1 MLVSVGA
8 SGQATKLMLYPD
20 SAKGR
25 FIPSAIH
32 AGIDLIGPGKTI
44 FRDDVDLL
52 NFYAGIDMYKYT
64 FNVEYGRETRIEE
77 NASSRYEASGS
88 YYRFGPDVNFLFRDP
103 DFSALYFGVRYGR
116 TTFSDQLNYQASD
129 AVWGD
134 YEGNLE
140 NESLSSGWG
149 EAVAGMRVKL
159 FQWAWF
165 GFTGRFKFGVKSFT
179 DNELIPYYVPGYGR
193 ADLETTW
200 EFNYW
205 LIFRLPLKKP
215 AMAMVEK

>member
-1 MLVSVGA
+1 MLVVSNV
-8 SGQATKLMLYPD
+8 SGQSMKLMLYPD
-20 SAKGR
+20 SAKGK

-32 AGIDLIGPGKTI
+32 AGVDLIGVGKTI
-44 FRDDVDLL
+44 IRDDVDWL

-77 NASSRYEASGS
+77 NAGSRYEANGS
-88 YYRFGPDVNFLFRDP
+88 YFRFGPDVNFMFRDP

-116 TTFSDQLNYQASD
+116 TTFSDKLNYQTSD
-129 AVWGD
+129 DFWGD
-134 YEGNLE
+134 NEGSLE

-159 FQWAWF
+159 FQFAWF

-179 DNELIPYYVPGYGR
+179 DNR
-193 ADLETTW
+193 D
-200 EFNYW
+200 
-205 LIFRLPLKKP
+205 
-215 AMAMVEK
+215 